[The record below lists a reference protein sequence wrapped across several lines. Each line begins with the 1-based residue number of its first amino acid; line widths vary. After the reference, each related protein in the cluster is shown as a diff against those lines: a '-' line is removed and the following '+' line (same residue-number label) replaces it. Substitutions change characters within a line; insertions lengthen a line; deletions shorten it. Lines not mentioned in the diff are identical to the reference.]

1 MYMHRCMQDTQ
12 RSQTKLILNDILYI
26 HDRVLSLSRYCL
38 YPCLSHIRFNNDQYS
53 AVSKIDTLSLDVIK
67 QHLGCISPLAS
78 PLPPSPL
85 SVSQASQELLMSPEP
100 IEPEDMER
108 SQLYQLEN
116 NSMSQDGE
124 LSVTLEEASQKIQC
138 DEVYRSP
145 MDQVMDIDVHSQKHP
160 DKAKQK
166 RSHSSDS
173 PRQPLRQINNTMQAE
188 GRSPGP
194 SKLSS
199 NQDQRT
205 HISKFND

>member
-1 MYMHRCMQDTQ
+1 MYMYACKTHTEK
-12 RSQTKLILNDILYI
+12 SNKKLVLNNILY
-26 HDRVLSLSRYCL
+26 SLSS
-38 YPCLSHIRFNNDQYS
+38 CLSHIRFSNDQYS

-67 QHLGCISPLAS
+67 QHLGCVSPLAS
-78 PLPPSPL
+78 PLPVSPL
-85 SVSQASQELLMSPEP
+85 SISQASQEMLTSPEP

-108 SQLYQLEN
+108 SQLYKLDES

-124 LSVTLEEASQKIQC
+124 LSVTLEEASQKILC

-166 RSHSSDS
+166 RSHISDS
-173 PRQPLRQINNTMQAE
+173 PRQPLRQINNTMQQE
-188 GRSPGP
+188 GRSPGR

-199 NQDQRT
+199 NRDQRT
-205 HISKFND
+205 RASKFND